1 MKEFGLEQY
10 AEAFAANDVDAETLA
25 KLTAEDEDATRR
37 RLSEY
42 HDLIAAI
49 VERYTTRIMHH
60 AGDPVLAMFDS
71 VVDALSSAV
80 AIQSSHGT

>member
-1 MKEFGLEQY
+1 MS
-10 AEAFAANDVDAETLA
+10 
-25 KLTAEDEDATRR
+25 RR

-49 VERYTTRIMHH
+49 VERYTTRIMHY

-71 VVDALSSAV
+71 VVDALSSDV